1 MATQTINYKGYTLNL
16 KGSYP
21 NYNIEI
27 SLFKKLIDNL
37 ILVQESDIGSGS
49 GSGSG
54 TENTIIKFSDNDGHL
69 SDSNIHNVG
78 TNVGVNK
85 VDPRESLDVTGN
97 VIISGGLYLSGDANT
112 LDAIKASV
120 DTGILSFKKRISLI
134 GTEGEQWR
142 TLINW
147 E

>member
-49 GSGSG
+49 G
-54 TENTIIKFSDNDGHL
+54 TENSVIKFSDNDGHV

-85 VDPRESLDVTGN
+85 VDPREALDIVGN
-97 VIISGGLYLSGDANT
+97 VIISGGLYLSGDTNT

-142 TLINW
+142 TLIDW